1 MKTSAALIAAAT
13 AADFNSW
20 AAKHNKHFTAVEALR
35 RRAIYN
41 MNAKLVARFNK
52 ENKYQLSI
60 EGPWAAMTTTEYNSM
75 LKPIVVEQGEVAN
88 FNKKAPASVD
98 WREEGKIPAIR
109 DQAQCGSCYTFA
121 ALSAVEGRLLIAGSK
136 QFTVDTLDLSEQQ
149 LVDCSKENGN
159 KGCEGGSLLFTFRY
173 IKLNGAMKEADYPY
187 EAKELDSCKFDKSK
201 VVVKIGGQKTVKSGS
216 ESDLMNAAAEGP
228 VAVAIDASGVK
239 FQLYSTGVYDNAECS
254 STQLNHGVA
263 VVGYGN
269 QDGQDYWIVRN
280 SWGTAWGQQGYIL
293 MSRNK
298 NNQCGIASGACFPTG
313 VADA

>member
-1 MKTSAALIAAAT
+1 LIAAAT

-20 AAKHNKHFTAVEALR
+20 AARHGKQFTAVEALR

-41 MNAKLVARFNK
+41 MNAKFVARFNK
-52 ENKYQLSI
+52 DASFKLSVD
-60 EGPWAAMTTTEYNSM
+60 GPFAAMTTAEYNNM
-75 LKPIVVEQGEVAN
+75 LKPIHVEQGEVAEFN
-88 FNKKAPASVD
+88 FKAPESVD
-98 WREEGKIPAIR
+98 WRAEGKIPAIR
-109 DQAQCGSCYTFA
+109 DQAQCGSCYTFS
-121 ALSAVEGRLLIAGSK
+121 ALAGVEGRLLIAGSK
-136 QFTVDTLDLSEQQ
+136 QFTVNDLDLSEQQ

-159 KGCEGGSLLFTFRY
+159 KGCNGGSLLFTYRY
-173 IKLNGAMKEADYPY
+173 IKLNGMMKEADYPY
-187 EAKELDSCKFDKSK
+187 QAKELDSCKFDKSK
-201 VVVKIGGQKTVKSGS
+201 VVVKITGQKTVKSGS

-239 FQLYSTGVYDNAECS
+239 FQLYNGGVYDNPSCS

-280 SWGTAWGQQGYIL
+280 SWGVAWGDKGYIL

-313 VADA
+313 VSDA